1 MLHAPPDDRACPAY
15 RPNQYMPRR
24 YSCIQK
30 ALDRS
35 KNARGGEAACPS
47 QRSSFRSEASTDQAS
62 AGSAEPQVGRPE
74 VVPQLPPDSSVF
86 RCGEDDQAVAAFELR
101 ERGTTVSLT
110 QSAAEDDDVNAVAPE
125 RAFLV
130 GHEGNECETT
140 IVGRS
145 RMIAGTW

>member
-1 MLHAPPDDRACPAY
+1 MR
-15 RPNQYMPRR
+15 PRR
-24 YSCIQK
+24 
-30 ALDRS
+30 AV
-35 KNARGGEAACPS
+35 
-47 QRSSFRSEASTDQAS
+47 
-62 AGSAEPQVGRPE
+62 PQVGTAGSRAP
-74 VVPQLPPDSSVF
+74 PPPDSSVF

-110 QSAAEDDDVNAVAPE
+110 QSAADDDDRNAVAPE

-145 RMIAGTW
+145 RIIAGTW